1 MRFGIYIR
9 SVESARGAERVAVN
23 VARGLAERGHQID
36 FLVEEDGAR
45 LLDELRWQ
53 HTNVTIRNLRRDF
66 ECTLA
71 NKRSLARAF
80 AQSLLSAPL
89 ALLRSGDT
97 CIAPVARLLWKNE
110 PPVAALHGYLR
121 TCRPQAI
128 LSLLNYPN
136 VVLLLARLLSPGKT
150 RFVVSV
156 HNTVSVAAAQA
167 GSKWV
172 RSVPR
177 LMRRYFRKAD
187 GIVAVSFG
195 VAEDVAAITGLP
207 RDRITTIYN
216 PIYRPELSALAEAEV
231 EHSWL
236 LNGNEP
242 IVLGA
247 GKLKPQKDFP
257 TLLKAFAKVRA
268 ERSARLIILGTG
280 DEEAGLRALA
290 SALGASD
297 SVDYPACVRNPFAF
311 YRRASVFV
319 LSSVWEGL
327 PTVLI
332 EAMACGCPVVS
343 TDCPSGPREIL
354 DGGRFGCLVPVGAP
368 DAMADAILAT
378 MSEPPSRME
387 LIERAKQFS
396 LEQAIADYE
405 AVMAR

>member
-1 MRFGIYIR
+1 MRLAIYIR

-23 VARGLAERGHQID
+23 VARGLAERGHRVD
-36 FLVEEDGAR
+36 FLVEEDGGW
-45 LLDELRWQ
+45 LLDELRSQ
-53 HTNVTIRNLRRDF
+53 HANVTIRNLRRDI
-66 ECTLA
+66 EWTLA
-71 NKRSLARAF
+71 NRRSLARVF
-80 AQSLLSAPL
+80 AQGVLSAPA
-89 ALLRSGDT
+89 ALLRSGDA
-97 CIAPVARLLWKNE
+97 CIGPVARLLWKDE
-110 PPVAALHGYLR
+110 PPIAALRRYIR
-121 TCRPQAI
+121 SSRPQAI

-136 VVLLLARLLSPGKT
+136 VVLLLARLLSPERT

-156 HNTVSVAAAQA
+156 HNTMSVAAAQNE
-167 GSKWV
+167 SKWV

-187 GIVAVSFG
+187 GIVAVSLG
-195 VAEDVAAITGLP
+195 VADDVAAITGLP

-236 LNGNEP
+236 VSGNQP
-242 IVLGA
+242 VVLGA

-257 TLLKAFAKVRA
+257 TLLKAFARVRE
-268 ERSARLIILGTG
+268 ERPARLIILGTG
-280 DEEAGLRALA
+280 SEEAELRVLA
-290 SALGASD
+290 SALGVSD
-297 SVDYPACVRNPFAF
+297 SVDFPGHVHNPFAF

-354 DGGRFGCLVPVGAP
+354 DGGRFGSLVPVGAA

-378 MSEPPSRME
+378 MSEPPSRTR

-396 LEQAIADYE
+396 LQQAVTGYE